1 MTDHSA
7 FVGLCVQPVS
17 LLLVVLMTG
26 SVQASQRPL
35 TLLDEPREAPG
46 FTLPA
51 IDGAQRRL
59 ADYHGRYVLVNFWAV
74 WCAPCRK
81 EMPSMQATY
90 EILKGEGLDLVA
102 IHVGPSL
109 EIAREFASRLG
120 LEFDILVDDEMA
132 LTDWQVLGLP
142 TTFLVDRE
150 GRLVA
155 EAVGERDWGDPVI
168 VRQLQAL
175 IR

>member
-1 MTDHSA
+1 MTDRSA
-7 FVGLCVQPVS
+7 FSGQSVQLAGL
-17 LLLVVLMTG
+17 LLLVLTAA

-35 TLLDEPREAPG
+35 TLLDEPREAPA
-46 FTLPA
+46 FALPA

-59 ADYHGRYVLVNFWAV
+59 ADYRGRYVLVNFWAV

-90 EILKGEGLDLVA
+90 EILKDEGLELVA

-109 EIAREFASRLG
+109 EMAREFASRLG
-120 LEFDILVDDEMA
+120 LDFDILVDDEMA

-155 EAVGERDWGDPVI
+155 EAVGERDWGDPVL
-168 VRQLQAL
+168 VRQLQGL